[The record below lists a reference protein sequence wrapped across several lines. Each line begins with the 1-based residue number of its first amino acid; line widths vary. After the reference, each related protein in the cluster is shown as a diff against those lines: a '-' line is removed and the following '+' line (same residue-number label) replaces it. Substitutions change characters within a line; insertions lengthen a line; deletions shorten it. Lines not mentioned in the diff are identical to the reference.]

1 LKEFINPANTPKR
14 PYSVA
19 VRAGDFIYVSGQI
32 GLIDNNGN
40 ELKTLEEQTKQCF
53 EGLTKALSL
62 AGSTLED
69 IVKVTVYLGD
79 ANYFTKM
86 NDVYQTYFPQN
97 RPARTTVITGL
108 PLPGM
113 LLEIDCIAYLPR
125 KH

>member
-1 LKEFINPANTPKR
+1 MKEFINPPNAPKR

-32 GLIDNNGN
+32 GSLDDNGN
-40 ELKTLEEQTKQCF
+40 KLETLEGQTRQCF
-53 EGLTKALSL
+53 EGLKKALSL
-62 AGSTLED
+62 AGSSLED

-79 ANYFTKM
+79 ANNFTKM

-97 RPARTTVITGL
+97 RPARTTVVTGL

-113 LLEIDCIAYLPR
+113 QLEIDCIAYQPAKL
-125 KH
+125 